1 MQCFKIPN
9 GILDEIE
16 KMCRGFFW
24 GQKQE
29 ERKQAWVAWEKLY
42 QPKKEG
48 GLGVRDMKA
57 FNKALLAK
65 QAWRILTNE
74 SSLMARVLKGKYFH
88 TSNFMEAKVS
98 QNASYTWR
106 SILFSRNLLSRG
118 LRKIVGM
125 GSTIKIWEDPYET
138 SEDWVWQYSKNGG
151 FTVRSAYFLELERK
165 KEAGTSS
172 TSTSNKGASKTLW
185 KALVPPKVKMFGWRV
200 LHGGVQVRKKL
211 KLRGMELDE
220 RCPMCGDSEE
230 SILHMLF
237 RCNEAEV
244 RRRYLPLRLEFHP
257 DKFSCIKGWLEFL
270 ACTYKDVL
278 WISGEQ
284 VVHKAISLVGEVE
297 EANRKDLRSRNSE
310 IGGSIWQPPHQLWY
324 KLNSDAAIFEGGS
337 KEVEVAEALAAR
349 HGLSIAI
356 EVGLTSIILE
366 TDCIKLYQHLKK
378 GKREASYF
386 GKIVQD
392 IIHLAKRCN
401 CISYAHI
408 KRSGN
413 RVAHELAKI
422 SKDYSEMMVLIEEVP
437 PSMHN
442 YVMVDVLSL
451 NS

>member
-1 MQCFKIPN
+1 MQRRERNQIKPIKDEAGTINDDETHIMEAFVSYFENLFKAGDCVELAIIIEKVQTMISTEIVDELIEDGIWKESLIRDIFSSEEAA
-9 GILDEIE
+9 GILQI
-16 KMCRGFFW
+16 
-24 GQKQE
+24 
-29 ERKQAWVAWEKLY
+29 
-42 QPKKEG
+42 P
-48 GLGVRDMKA
+48 
-57 FNKALLAK
+57 
-65 QAWRILTNE
+65 I
-74 SSLMARVLKGKYFH
+74 
-88 TSNFMEAKVS
+88 
-98 QNASYTWR
+98 
-106 SILFSRNLLSRG
+106 SR
-118 LRKIVGM
+118 
-125 GSTIKIWEDPYET
+125 YET
-138 SEDWVWQYSKNGG
+138 SEDWVWHYSKIGG
-151 FTVRSAYFLELERK
+151 FTVRSAYFVELEGK
-165 KEAGTSS
+165 KGAGTTS

-200 LHGGVQVRKKL
+200 LHGGVPVRKKL
-211 KLRGMELDE
+211 KLRGMEIDE

-244 RRRYLPLRLEFHP
+244 IWRYLPLRLEFHP

-270 ACTYKDVL
+270 ACTYKDGIWRKRNEWVFQTKR
-278 WISGEQ
+278 ISGEQ
-284 VVHKAISLVGEVE
+284 VVHKAVSLVGEVE

-310 IGGSIWQPPHQLWY
+310 VGGSIWQPPHQLWY
-324 KLNSDAAIFEGGS
+324 KLNSDAAIFEGGMLGLRAVVRGHVGDVMAATCWYGEGS

-349 HGLSIAI
+349 HGLGITI

-392 IIHLAKRCN
+392 ILHLAKRCN

-413 RVAHELAKI
+413 RVAHELAKV
-422 SKDYSEMMVLIEEVP
+422 SKDYSEMMVLIKEVP

-442 YVMVDVLSL
+442 YVMADVLSL